1 LDGIELQICQLIT
14 DTPIH
19 FPEKNINAYI
29 ISPTILNTMQ
39 VDHFVKLEGLQI
51 TNYEHARFSDEIW
64 NSYFASFYCSIIP
77 VFARFIL
84 KT

>member
-51 TNYEHARFSDEIW
+51 TNMQDFRTRFGILILQ
-64 NSYFASFYCSIIP
+64 ASIVVLYQCLLDSF
-77 VFARFIL
+77 
-84 KT
+84 